1 MKKSTA
7 DFVAV
12 ILLILSFGACSPPTP
27 VLRITPKISE
37 YSSYMSSTPGIPLT
51 AVSTL
56 DLTNKNV
63 QYHWL
68 AEAGTLLKWDD
79 GNGYG
84 RVEILGSDVRTNLPK
99 VYWSMD
105 ELNDIPATAFQVH
118 LTIEALDT
126 GKIIAKASLTI
137 RQPSPD
143 GFTIQD

>member
-7 DFVAV
+7 GYVAV
-12 ILLILSFGACSPPTP
+12 FLLILSLGACSPANP
-27 VLRITPKISE
+27 VLRINPEISE
-37 YSSYMSSTPGIPLT
+37 YSPYMSSTPGIPLT

-63 QYHWL
+63 QFHWL
-68 AEAGTLLKWDD
+68 TEAGTLLKWDD
-79 GNGYG
+79 RNGYG

-105 ELNDIPATAFQVH
+105 ELSDIAATSFQVH
-118 LTIEALDT
+118 LTLEALDT
-126 GKIIAKASLTI
+126 GKVIAKASLTI

-143 GFTIQD
+143 RFTIQD